1 ISELEG
7 RAKELSRAA
16 NDLSNRFKNLRGK
29 MQEVIRGMVE
39 KLLDTV
45 TSDLSNTVT
54 SKLME
59 ARNKLEARDFE
70 GLLNVL
76 TDVENILAKIHTDIN
91 EIEGYL
97 GA

>member
-1 ISELEG
+1 
-7 RAKELSRAA
+7 
-16 NDLSNRFKNLRGK
+16 
-29 MQEVIRGMVE
+29 MVE

-45 TSDLSNTVT
+45 A

-59 ARNKLEARDFE
+59 TRNKLEARDFE

-76 TDVENILAKIHTDIN
+76 TDVENILAKTHTDIN

-97 GA
+97 EA

>member
-1 ISELEG
+1 
-7 RAKELSRAA
+7 
-16 NDLSNRFKNLRGK
+16 

-45 TSDLSNTVT
+45 ASNLSNTVA

-59 ARNKLEARDFE
+59 TKNKLEARDFE

-76 TDVENILAKIHTDIN
+76 TDVENILAKTHTDIN

-97 GA
+97 EA

>member
-1 ISELEG
+1 
-7 RAKELSRAA
+7 
-16 NDLSNRFKNLRGK
+16 

-45 TSDLSNTVT
+45 A

-59 ARNKLEARDFE
+59 TRNKLEARDFE

-76 TDVENILAKIHTDIN
+76 TDVENILAKTHTDIN

-97 GA
+97 EA

>member
-1 ISELEG
+1 M
-7 RAKELSRAA
+7 
-16 NDLSNRFKNLRGK
+16 RGK

-45 TSDLSNTVT
+45 A

-59 ARNKLEARDFE
+59 TRNKLEARDFE

-76 TDVENILAKIHTDIN
+76 TDVENILAKTHTDIN

-97 GA
+97 EA